1 MTWLLWGLAN
11 NDNYYQKNC
20 KCSYLQS
27 SQSIFQQKLGVA
39 FSYFEHNNN
48 NDNDNDNDDDDDD
61 VDDDNNNSGLCNR
74 SN

>member
-11 NDNYYQKNC
+11 NDNNYQKNR
-20 KCSYLQS
+20 KCAYLQS

-48 NDNDNDNDDDDDD
+48 NNNNDNNNDDDD
-61 VDDDNNNSGLCNR
+61 NNYNSGLCNR